1 MTSTAQPIRIST
13 RTSLLALWQ
22 AEYVAAN
29 LDEPTVQHRVV
40 SKGDRLLNVALQGRT
55 DQGFFTKEI
64 EKALLEGDADLAV
77 HSLKDLPT
85 TLAPRLALV
94 AVPKRETVE
103 DVLLV
108 HPDWLDETR
117 HIPIREGAIIGAT
130 SLRRRALLR
139 HFSPDLEPAL
149 LRGNVPTRLDRLR
162 QGEFAGILLAR
173 AGLRR
178 LEAKIEGFVAYA
190 LDPEAWLPAPGQAA
204 LGIESLTGSAAGK
217 IAARSLDHAPTH
229 REVALERKLM
239 ARFEAGCHA
248 PFAAW
253 AVLATPN
260 DGNDGNDDRGD
271 DNDEITIRIGCE
283 TDESTWAT
291 AKVVTTVGAAE
302 QEAMEALESAKRAP
316 VAPAQGSPCRQI
328 SSF

>member
-1 MTSTAQPIRIST
+1 MTHADPPIRIST
-13 RTSLLALWQ
+13 RSSLLALWQ
-22 AEYVAAN
+22 AEWVAAN

-64 EKALLEGDADLAV
+64 EKALLDGDADLAV

-85 TLAPRLALV
+85 TLDPRLALV
-94 AVPKRETVE
+94 AVSERDTVE

-108 HPDWLDETR
+108 HPDWVDETR
-117 HIPIREGAIIGAT
+117 YIPIRVGGIIGAT

-139 HFSPDLEPAL
+139 HYSPDLEPAL

-162 QGEFAGILLAR
+162 QGDFAGILLAR

-178 LEAKIEGFVAYA
+178 LKAEVQGFVAYA
-190 LDPEAWLPAPGQAA
+190 LAPEAWLPAPGQAA
-204 LGIESLTGSAAGK
+204 LGIESMTGSAAGE

-253 AVLATPN
+253 AVLTPN
-260 DGNDGNDDRGD
+260 GRGEDD
-271 DNDEITIRIGCE
+271 DEVTVRIGCE

-291 AKVVTTVGAAE
+291 AKVVTNVAQAE
-302 QEAMEALESAKRAP
+302 QAAMEGLEAAKRSP
-316 VAPAQGSPCRQI
+316 VAPAQASPCQPI

>member
-1 MTSTAQPIRIST
+1 MTSSDSPIRIST
-13 RTSLLALWQ
+13 RQSKLALWQ
-22 AEYVAAN
+22 AEYVSAN
-29 LDEPTVQHRVV
+29 LEAPTVLHRVV
-40 SKGDRLLNVALQGRT
+40 SKGDRIQDVALQGKS

-64 EKALLEGDADLAV
+64 EQALLDGDADIAV

-85 TLAPRLALV
+85 TLAPGLALA
-94 AVPKRETVE
+94 AVPERETVE

-108 HPDWLDETR
+108 HPDWVDEAR
-117 HIPIREGAIIGAT
+117 PMRVREGGIIGAT
-130 SLRRRALLR
+130 SLRRRALLH

-149 LRGNVPTRLDRLR
+149 LRGNVPTRLERLR
-162 QGEFAGILLAR
+162 NGDFAAILLAR

-178 LEAKIEGFVAYA
+178 LEAKVDGFVAYA

-217 IAARSLDHAPTH
+217 TAARCLNHEPTH
-229 REVALERKLM
+229 RAVTLERLLM

-253 AVLATPN
+253 AVI
-260 DGNDGNDDRGD
+260 GEGD
-271 DNDEITIRIGCE
+271 EFTVRIGCA
-283 TDESTWAT
+283 TDEGTWA
-291 AKVVTTVGAAE
+291 AAMVKGGE
-302 QEAMEALESAKRAP
+302 KQAGEDAFAALEAAKNAP
-316 VAPAQGSPCRQI
+316 VDPPQASPCRQI